1 MTILSYFLLW
11 FLAANFC
18 VQETPKNDP
27 PPGMTIVK
35 YKWQRIGAGPTVDA
49 GFKAESDSPSGTSS
63 SDPNAPAQASGV
75 SDRDT
80 PFFMYSVEVKNE
92 GDKSIK
98 AILWDYLIAD
108 SNSKEE
114 LGRHEFVSLEKVSRN
129 SVKTLTVR
137 SRITPSRVI
146 TVQGSPP
153 TANSTVV
160 EHVMLKC
167 VVYDNGTVWQQSS
180 AWEQSCEAL
189 RKRVKN

>member
-11 FLAANFC
+11 LLAVNFC
-18 VQETPKNDP
+18 GQETPKNDP

-35 YKWQRIGAGPTVDA
+35 YKWQWIGAGPTVDA
-49 GFKAESDSPSGTSS
+49 TFKAESDSPNGSTS
-63 SDPNAPAQASGV
+63 DANVPAQASGI

-92 GDKSIK
+92 GSESIK
-98 AILWDYLIAD
+98 AILWDYLIID

-114 LGRHEFVSLEKVSRN
+114 LGRHEFISLEKIARN

-137 SRITPSRVI
+137 SRITPSQVI

-160 EHVMLKC
+160 ERVMLKC
-167 VVYDNGTVWQQSS
+167 IVYDDGTVWQQSS

>member
-1 MTILSYFLLW
+1 MTILSYFLVW
-11 FLAANFC
+11 FLAVNFC
-18 VQETPKNDP
+18 GQETPKNDP

-49 GFKAESDSPSGTSS
+49 TFKAESDSPNGSTS
-63 SDPNAPAQASGV
+63 DANVPAQASGI

-92 GDKSIK
+92 GSESIK
-98 AILWDYLIAD
+98 AILWDYLIID

-114 LGRHEFVSLEKVSRN
+114 LGRHEFISLEKIARN
-129 SVKTLTVR
+129 SVKTLTVS
-137 SRITPSRVI
+137 SRITPSQVI

-160 EHVMLKC
+160 ERVMLKC
-167 VVYDNGTVWQQSS
+167 VVYDDGTVWQQSS